1 MSEISILTT
10 QNVAIDFTAA
20 SIGQRIL
27 ATILDTLVL
36 IGYSFF
42 IGFVVFQYWGVADY
56 FKDLDSWSK
65 IAVVILFFFPVI
77 IYSVTLETILEGQS
91 LGKKIV
97 GIRVVKIDGYEA
109 GFGDYLIRWFFR
121 CVDVLIAS
129 GTIGLVSI
137 VATKRSQRLGDLA
150 AGTAVISLR
159 RNTSVKQTILIEL
172 EDNYKPTY
180 QQVLKLS
187 DNDVRII
194 KNVFETASA
203 EFDVARIKQLR
214 TKVELVIGEQPQELS
229 DTRLINTVLRDYN
242 YYTGQA

>member
-27 ATILDTLVL
+27 ATLLDTLVQL
-36 IGYSFF
+36 GYFFF
-42 IGFVVFQYWGVADY
+42 ISLFVFRYLGLSDY
-56 FKDLDSWSK
+56 FQNFDTWSQ
-65 IAVVILFFFPVI
+65 IAILILLFLPVI
-77 IYSVTLETILEGQS
+77 VYSLTLETILEGQS

-129 GTIGLVSI
+129 GTVGLIAI
-137 VATKRSQRLGDLA
+137 VATKRSQRIGDLA

-159 RNTSVKQTILIEL
+159 RNASVKQTILIEL
-172 EDNYKPTY
+172 EDSYKPTY

-203 EFDVARIKQLR
+203 DFDVARIKQLR
-214 TKVELVIGEQPQELS
+214 TKVESVIGEQPQELS
-229 DTRLINTVLRDYN
+229 DTRLIDTVLRDYN

>member
-42 IGFVVFQYWGVADY
+42 IVFFVYQYLGVADY
-56 FKDLDSWSK
+56 IRDLDNWSQL
-65 IAVVILFFFPVI
+65 AVGIFFFFPLI

-109 GFGDYLIRWFFR
+109 GFADYLIRWFFR
-121 CVDVLIAS
+121 CIDVLIAS
-129 GTIGLVSI
+129 GTIGLVAI
-137 VATKRSQRLGDLA
+137 IATKRSQRLGDLA

-159 RNTSVKQTILIEL
+159 RNASVKQTILIEL

-214 TKVELVIGEQPQELS
+214 TKVESVIGEQPQELS
-229 DTRLINTVLRDYN
+229 DTRLIDTVLRDYN